1 MKKKLTAML
10 LTLALSAGVL
20 APVPVYAEDIT
31 VGATSMSS
39 AMETKF
45 NTDYTIAWDN
55 NDSKYWNKITL
66 EQQGILRIHL
76 NKEPESANYYVIVVY
91 SEKGKKIWKI
101 TMDCAGTAID
111 NYVGLAKGTYYVSME
126 SVYHFE
132 PSTTYQFSFEKNN
145 ACEIEPDGEKNN
157 ANGMKVNT
165 IYTGFMGNTYG
176 DSDEDEDLYT
186 VTLKKGQCY
195 KFICDAV
202 SHKEKTTIVKLLG
215 KKTELTSFWP
225 STEAKNFCVAS
236 GDVFVAPYTGTYY
249 GYVRNY
255 YGKQYKYKIG
265 VENVNLKTPKV
276 SVSAAKGSAKVSWSK
291 IKNCSYEV
299 QYATNSKFQGAK
311 KISVSSKKLSA
322 TIKHLTS
329 KKKYYVRVRSCISVK
344 KNANTKV
351 YSAWSKTKT
360 VTVK

>member
-1 MKKKLTAML
+1 M
-10 LTLALSAGVL
+10 
-20 APVPVYAEDIT
+20 
-31 VGATSMSS
+31 
-39 AMETKF
+39 
-45 NTDYTIAWDN
+45 
-55 NDSKYWNKITL
+55 
-66 EQQGILRIHL
+66 
-76 NKEPESANYYVIVVY
+76 
-91 SEKGKKIWKI
+91 
-101 TMDCAGTAID
+101 
-111 NYVGLAKGTYYVSME
+111 
-126 SVYHFE
+126 
-132 PSTTYQFSFEKNN
+132 
-145 ACEIEPDGEKNN
+145 
-157 ANGMKVNT
+157 
-165 IYTGFMGNTYG
+165 
-176 DSDEDEDLYT
+176 
-186 VTLKKGQCY
+186 
-195 KFICDAV
+195 
-202 SHKEKTTIVKLLG
+202 
-215 KKTELTSFWP
+215 
-225 STEAKNFCVAS
+225 
-236 GDVFVAPYTGTYY
+236 APYTGTYY